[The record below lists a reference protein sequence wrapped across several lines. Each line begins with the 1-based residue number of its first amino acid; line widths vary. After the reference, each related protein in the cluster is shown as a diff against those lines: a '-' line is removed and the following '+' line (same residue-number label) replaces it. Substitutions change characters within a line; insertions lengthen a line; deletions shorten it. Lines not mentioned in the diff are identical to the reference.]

1 MMTMTQTA
9 ARVRSEPSPR
19 PRFAVLLNANARQ
32 VDARVRR
39 DLEGLCAPSDLFLS
53 RNADEARAIAEL
65 VVARRY
71 RTVFTGGGDGTFVGW
86 VNHVLDRAE
95 RVGAPAPRFGVL
107 ALGTGN
113 AVAELV
119 GSRPAE
125 HLAQLGAFAGGT
137 VDRLRKVDLLTC
149 DGRRTPFAG
158 VGLDAAVLND
168 YAGLKARFAST
179 ALRGATSGLA
189 GYFLAGALR
198 SAPRYLAERR
208 PSYCEIVNLGRAA
221 YRLDGRGRQV
231 GPTIGHGELIYA
243 GPCMMAAAST
253 VPFYGFGLRAF
264 PFAGTRPGTMQLRVA
279 AELSVPTVLWNL
291 PRIWSGDFAHPGLLD
306 FHAERVSV
314 QFERP
319 MPLQVGGDAEGWRD
333 NVTFGLTP
341 RPLEIVDFTPAA
353 PERRPQ
359 LVH

>member
-1 MMTMTQTA
+1 MMTPSA
-9 ARVRSEPSPR
+9 VSLRSVAPPA
-19 PRFAVLLNANARQ
+19 PRFAVLLNANAKR
-32 VDARVRR
+32 VDADVRR
-39 DLEGLCAPSDLFLS
+39 ALEDVVGPSDLFLS
-53 RNADEARAIAEL
+53 RDAREAAAVAEL

-86 VNHVLDRAE
+86 VNQIVDHAE
-95 RVGAPAPRFGVL
+95 RRGSPVPRFGVL

-119 GSRPAE
+119 GARPDQHVE
-125 HLAQLGAFAGGT
+125 HLAAFAGGAAAG
-137 VDRLRKVDLLTC
+137 VRRLDLLTC

-168 YAGLKARFAST
+168 YAGLKSRFAGT
-179 ALRGATSGLA
+179 PLRGATSGLP
-189 GYFLAGALR
+189 GYLLAGAVR
-198 SAPRYLAERR
+198 SAPRYLVERR

-231 GPTIGHGELIYA
+231 GPAIGHGELIYA

-264 PFAGTRPGTMQLRVA
+264 PFAGARPGTMQLRVA
-279 AELSVPTVLWNL
+279 AKLSVSTVLWNL

-306 FHAERVSV
+306 FHAERVAV

-319 MPLQVGGDAEGWRD
+319 MPLQIGGDAEGWRD
-333 NVTFGLTP
+333 AVTFGIAP
-341 RPLEIVDFTPAA
+341 RPVEVVDFTPA
-353 PERRPQ
+353 PEPRRPR
-359 LVH
+359 LVN

>member
-1 MMTMTQTA
+1 MMTQTA
-9 ARVRSEPSPR
+9 ARLRNEPSPR

-32 VDARVRR
+32 VDARVREA
-39 DLEGLCAPSDLFLS
+39 LEGIVAPSDLFLS
-53 RNADEARAIAEL
+53 RDAGEAAAIAQT

-95 RVGAPAPRFGVL
+95 RVGVAPPRFGVL

-119 GSRPAE
+119 GSRPDQ
-125 HLAQLGAFAGGT
+125 HLEQLGAFAGGT
-137 VDRLRKVDLLTC
+137 ADRVRQIDLLTC

-168 YAGLKARFAST
+168 YAELKARFAGT
-179 ALRGATSGLA
+179 AFRGATSGLA
-189 GYFLAGALR
+189 GYFVAGALC
-198 SAPRYLAERR
+198 SAPRYLAQRR
-208 PSYCEIVNLGRAA
+208 PSYCEIVNLGRVA

-231 GPTIGHGELIYA
+231 GPSIGHGEVIYA

-264 PFAGTRPGTMQLRVA
+264 PFAGVRPGSMQLRVA
-279 AELSVPTVLWNL
+279 AELSVPSVLWNL

-319 MPLQVGGDAEGWRD
+319 IPLQIGGDAEGWRD
-333 NVTFGLTP
+333 AVTFGITP
-341 RPLEIVDFTPAA
+341 RPLEVVDFTPA
-353 PERRPQ
+353 PERRPR